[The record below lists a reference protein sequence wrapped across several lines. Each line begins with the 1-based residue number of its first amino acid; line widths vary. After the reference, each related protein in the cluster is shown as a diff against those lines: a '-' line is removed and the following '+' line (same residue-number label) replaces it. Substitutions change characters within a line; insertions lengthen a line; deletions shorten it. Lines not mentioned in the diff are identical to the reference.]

1 MPGTGAGRFLLAMRF
16 PGQKAH
22 IGILGGGA
30 WGTAI
35 AVVLAEK
42 GNKVDIWCYEEEV
55 AAEINSKHTNSRYL
69 MGVDLPDRIKA
80 VTDPLEAVNK
90 KDFLLV
96 AIPSLY
102 LMATIKKI
110 ITIPNIME
118 CRTLIGI
125 LSKGFIETAKGIQL
139 ITEAMEDYLPGI
151 YKGNLVYISGP
162 SHAEEVARG
171 KITGLISA
179 SVSGRNSI
187 RFRELLTGGRLM
199 VFSSL
204 DIKGVQISAALKN
217 VIAIAFGMLDALKE
231 FSDQFGDNTESL
243 LLAAG
248 LNEILLMGQALGA
261 THAETFSSI
270 AGVGDLDVTC
280 RSKYGRNRRL
290 GREIILARLLEKY
303 NNIEEIISDLP
314 NIGYYA
320 EGVSAARY
328 TWRLTK
334 KYNLN
339 LPICSGVYRILNRE
353 VEPLQEVELIL
364 KRITGES
371 KIPPVIEK

>member
-1 MPGTGAGRFLLAMRF
+1 MRF

-35 AVVLAEK
+35 AGVLAKK
-42 GNKVDIWCYEEEV
+42 GNKVDIWCYEQEV
-55 AAEINSKHTNSRYL
+55 AVEINSKHTNSRYL
-69 MGVDLPDRIKA
+69 MGVDLPERIKA
-80 VTDPLEAVNK
+80 LTDPLAVVNK

-102 LMATIKKI
+102 LLPIIKKI
-110 ITIPNIME
+110 ITISNIME
-118 CRTLIGI
+118 GRTLIGI
-125 LSKGFIETAKGIQL
+125 LSKGFIETAQGIRL

-217 VIAIAFGMLDALKE
+217 VIAIAFGMVDALKE
-231 FSDQFGDNTESL
+231 FSHQFGDNTESL

-248 LNEILLMGQALGA
+248 LNEILLLGQALGA
-261 THAETFSSI
+261 THPETFSSI

-280 RSKYGRNRRL
+280 RSKYGRNRRF
-290 GREIILARLLEKY
+290 GREIILSRLLEKY

-320 EGVSAARY
+320 EGVSAAGY
-328 TWRLTK
+328 TWRLVK

-364 KRITGES
+364 KKITGES
-371 KIPPVIEK
+371 KILPGTEK